1 MAVNHPSPSH
11 PADPRDSHLTLEH
24 SKFTRNQLFTPK
36 DAPKMPGVKRTHDG
50 VEKEIESNASLFMP
64 MFEAFRNE
72 LDEHHDRRERI
83 IKASRD
89 ITAASKKIIFS
100 LQRVR
105 SLKSEIPA
113 KIASETHDRAAVIQ
127 IQFELIAADLAGI
140 NAWRYQRQISG
151 GIQEYMEAI
160 SFEHYLRHQTL
171 FTLEEASKALPDTI
185 ALTGDD
191 YILGIFDL
199 VGELMRFAITTMAT
213 TGTLPGS
220 KAGEDSIGDRDIL
233 MDLRELRT
241 KFQALDTTSCG
252 GTGLGKDME
261 KKMEV
266 MKTCVEKVETAVY
279 GMIIR
284 GRERPKGWIPDLQD
298 DRAPVE
304 SY

>member
-1 MAVNHPSPSH
+1 M
-11 PADPRDSHLTLEH
+11 ADPTNNRTSLSE
-24 SKFTRNQLFTPK
+24 RPK
-36 DAPKMPGVKRTHDG
+36 DMPGVKRNHDG
-50 VEKEIESNASLFMP
+50 AAKEVKASTSPFMP
-64 MFEAFRNE
+64 MFEAFRDE

-105 SLKSEIPA
+105 ALKTDIPP
-113 KIASETHDRAAVIQ
+113 KILSETTDRMALMQ
-127 IQFELIAADLAGI
+127 KQFLTIAPDLVGI

-151 GIQEYMEAI
+151 GIQEYMEAV
-160 SFEHYLRHQTL
+160 SFQHYLQKQSL
-171 FTLEEASKALPDTI
+171 ITLEEASSSI
-185 ALTGDD
+185 AGGVTLTGDD
-191 YILGIFDL
+191 YVLGIFDL

-213 TGTLPGS
+213 SGSLPGS
-220 KAGEDSIGDRDIL
+220 KDEGSEEDRTIL
-233 MDLRELRT
+233 MDLRVLRT
-241 KFQALDTTSCG
+241 HFEALDTTSCG
-252 GTGLGKDME
+252 GTGLGKDVE

-266 MKTCVEKVETAVY
+266 MKTCVEKVEAAVY

-284 GRERPKGWIPDLQD
+284 GRERPKGWVPDLSD

>member
-1 MAVNHPSPSH
+1 MSH
-11 PADPRDSHLTLEH
+11 PASE
-24 SKFTRNQLFTPK
+24 
-36 DAPKMPGVKRTHDG
+36 MPGVKRHHDG
-50 VEKEIESNASLFMP
+50 VEKKHPYEQESNVKTSPFMP
-64 MFEAFRNE
+64 MFETFRDE

-89 ITAASKKIIFS
+89 ITAASKKIIFA

-105 SLKSEIPA
+105 SLKGVVPP
-113 KIASETHDRAAVIQ
+113 KIASEVQEKATSMQ
-127 IQFELIAADLAGI
+127 KQFESIAPDLTGI

-151 GIQEYMEAI
+151 GIQEYIEAV
-160 SFEHYLRHQTL
+160 SFQHYLINQTL
-171 FTLEEASKALPDTI
+171 ITLEEASQSLPGAIT
-185 ALTGDD
+185 LTGDD
-191 YILGIFDL
+191 YVLGIFDL
-199 VGELMRFAITTMAT
+199 VGELMRFAITAMAT

-220 KAGEDSIGDRDIL
+220 SEEKGTAQDRDIL
-233 MDLRELRT
+233 IDLRSLRT

-252 GTGLGKDME
+252 GTGLGKDVE

-284 GRERPKGWIPDLQD
+284 GRERPKGWVPDLSED
-298 DRAPVE
+298 KGAPVE